1 MQERFSALVPGRA
14 LIFKPGR
21 DRMAKVRLVDIARKA
36 HVSEATVSRVLA
48 GKPGVNATTRDKVL
62 SVARS
67 LGRTSDAV
75 DDTAPLVGLVIPN
88 IENPIFSLFLE
99 RLEAE
104 AYAADFETLVSIN
117 ARNEEQ
123 EAASIERLIRAG
135 ARGIVLVS
143 GQHAYDE
150 TSIDYYVECAER
162 GIKLCLINGVRPGLD
177 ASFISTDDSKAV
189 SLALE
194 HLRHLGHER
203 VGLAVGDEH
212 TWPVRGKVS
221 SFEAHWP
228 HEYGCIAYT
237 DFSFAGGYQATLEL
251 YDQGCTAMVCG
262 SDQMAIG
269 AMNAIRDL
277 GLRVPEDMSVVGYDG
292 IPLGANHTPALTTVR
307 QPVPMIAR
315 AAIRSVSSAT
325 GESRQAPRAVFVVP
339 PELVVRQTTSPPADT
354 IGLKA

>member
-1 MQERFSALVPGRA
+1 
-14 LIFKPGR
+14 
-21 DRMAKVRLVDIARKA
+21 MAKVRLIDIARKT

-48 GKPGVNATTRDKVL
+48 GKPGVNAATRDKVL
-62 SVARS
+62 AAARS
-67 LGRTSDAV
+67 LGRTDDVLDDA
-75 DDTAPLVGLVIPN
+75 APLIGLVVPN

-104 AYAADFETLVSIN
+104 ARAANLETLVSIN
-117 ARNEEQ
+117 TRSEEQ
-123 EAASIERLIRAG
+123 EAASMQRLARAG
-135 ARGIVLVS
+135 ARGIVIVS
-143 GQHAYDE
+143 GQHAHDE
-150 TSIDYYVECAER
+150 TSIEHYLACVDNGV
-162 GIKLCLINGVRPGLD
+162 KLCLVNGVRPGLD

-189 SLALE
+189 VLALE

-221 SFEAHWP
+221 AFEQHWS
-228 HEYGCIAYT
+228 HEYGCVAYT
-237 DFSFAGGYQATLEL
+237 DFSLAGGYQAALEL

-262 SDQMAIG
+262 SDQMALG
-269 AMNAIRDL
+269 AISAIRDL
-277 GLRVPEDMSVVGYDG
+277 GLRVPRDMSVVGYDG

-315 AAIRSVSSAT
+315 AAVRSVSSAA

-339 PELVVRQTTSPPADT
+339 PELVVRQTTSPPANA